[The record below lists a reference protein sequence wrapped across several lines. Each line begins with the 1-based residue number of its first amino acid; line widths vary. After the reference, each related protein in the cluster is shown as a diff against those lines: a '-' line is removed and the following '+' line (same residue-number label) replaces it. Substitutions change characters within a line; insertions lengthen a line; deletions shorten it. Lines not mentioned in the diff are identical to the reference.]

1 MEGYPSNEQP
11 IKSVQ
16 KKNIALVARTKVS
29 NLLEN
34 TTENIQE
41 RFEEED
47 DLVNSLGEN

>member
-11 IKSVQ
+11 IKSIQ
-16 KKNIALVARTKVS
+16 KKNLAMVARTKVS

-34 TTENIQE
+34 TENIQE

-47 DLVNSLGEN
+47 DLVNSLGED